1 MPSANLKGRLLRLCQ
16 KELKETI
23 RDRRTIGTLLLMPLL
38 VYPIMSMALNRFL
51 LTSGE
56 IDDGF
61 TICVSSE
68 AEGNI
73 LDGWLSDPLSAPPKA
88 ISDSSGNELA
98 KFRVTVI
105 PDESPAEAVL
115 RNDVDIGVE
124 LSDIETGSPTATF
137 YAYRGD
143 GVSQAARRVVIER
156 LQWLKLGQAERD
168 LQAKVPNYR
177 TPLIVKSTNV
187 GTLEENSLLATIVPL
202 VLVLMT
208 ITGAVYP
215 AIDLTAGERER
226 GTMEAVMASP
236 VPRGYVLF
244 SKYTAV
250 VAVALLTA
258 IANLVAM
265 FTTLWAGGLLELLT
279 GADTFPW
286 LTILQMLGLL
296 ILFSGFFSAVLL
308 SLTSFAKSF
317 KEAQAYLIPV
327 MLLSLT
333 PAMLSLMPG
342 ITLTGALTILPLINI
357 VLLARDLLSGTVDP
371 NNAFV
376 AIISTFAYAAAALSV
391 AARLFGSDAVTRT
404 SEKSIGSLLRRP
416 REPSLRPTPQAAA
429 LMLALLVPV
438 YFLVSNGLMRFIK
451 TSQDTSVEATL
462 LLNAVALISTFGL
475 LPTLAAWIG
484 RNQFK
489 TTFRLQ
495 PSGIL
500 SIIGSILL
508 GLGAWAFAHEAFVI
522 ADAIGI
528 GGLSDKQIAGAEAT
542 IAKMR
547 ETSPFLLIA
556 VFALTPAVI
565 EELCFRG
572 YLFSAIR
579 TAVSPLRTVLITA
592 FLFGLFHVLTG
603 SALLVERFV
612 PSTLMG
618 LIIGWVAYRTGSVF
632 PGIVIHFVH
641 NALLNTVLYY
651 KDQLSFLGAG
661 FDDQTHLPVLW
672 LTIASGLVITGG
684 LLVWLSSKKQIARD
698 IEGNDGPKQ
707 GNAEL
712 A

>member
-1 MPSANLKGRLLRLCQ
+1 MSSANFKGRLLRLCQ

-23 RDRRTIGTLLLMPLL
+23 RDRRTIVTLLLMPLL

-51 LTSGE
+51 LTSSEIEEGFTVGVNTDLEGE
-56 IDDGF
+56 I
-61 TICVSSE
+61 
-68 AEGNI
+68 
-73 LDGWLSDPLSAPPKA
+73 LDQWLSNPNSAPPKA
-88 ISDSSGNELA
+88 VADSSGNELA
-98 KFRVTVI
+98 KFRVAVI
-105 PDESPAEAVL
+105 PDISPAEIVE
-115 RNDVDIGVE
+115 RNDVDVG
-124 LSDIETGSPTATF
+124 LKLTNIETGRPTAIF

-143 GVSQAARRVVIER
+143 SASQAARRVLVER
-156 LQWLKLGQAERD
+156 LQWLKLAEAE
-168 LQAKVPNYR
+168 LLLKATLPEYR
-177 TPLIVKSTNV
+177 PPMLVNAEDV
-187 GTLEENSLLATIVPL
+187 GTIEENSLLATIIPL

-244 SKYTAV
+244 SKYIAV

-265 FTTLWAGGLLELLT
+265 FTTLWAGGLLNMLT
-279 GADTFPW
+279 GADAFPW
-286 LTILQMLGLL
+286 LTIMQMLGLL
-296 ILFSGFFSAVLL
+296 VLFSGFFSAVLL

-342 ITLTGALTILPLINI
+342 IRLSGAFTILPLINI
-357 VLLARDLLSGTVDP
+357 VLLARDMLSGSVEP

-376 AIISTFAYAAAALSV
+376 AIVSTFAYAAAALSV

-404 SEKSIGSLLRRP
+404 SEKSIGSLLQRP
-416 REPSLRPTPQAAA
+416 RDSSPYPTPQAAT

-451 TSQDTSVEATL
+451 TSEDTSVETTL
-462 LLNAVALISTFGL
+462 LLNAIALISTFGL
-475 LPTLAAWIG
+475 LPTLAAWLA
-484 RNQFK
+484 RNRFV

-500 SIIGSILL
+500 SIVGAILL
-508 GLGAWAFAHEAFVI
+508 GLGAWTLAHESFLI
-522 ADAIGI
+522 AESLGV
-528 GGLSDKQIAGAEAT
+528 GGLSEQQIAGAEAT
-542 IAKMR
+542 VAKMR
-547 ETSPFLLIA
+547 ETSPLLLIA

-579 TAVSPLRTVLITA
+579 GAASPLRTVWITA
-592 FLFGLFHVLTG
+592 LLFGLFHVLTG
-603 SALLVERFV
+603 SALLIERFV

-641 NALLNTVLYY
+641 NGLLNTVLYY
-651 KDQLSFLGAG
+651 QDQLGFLGAG
-661 FDDQTHLPVLW
+661 FDDQTHLPPHWLAIAGVLV
-672 LTIASGLVITGG
+672 IVGSGLV
-684 LLVWLSSKKQIARD
+684 WASSRTRTEPTVEPAVGSEKT
-698 IEGNDGPKQ
+698 
-707 GNAEL
+707 
-712 A
+712 

>member
-1 MPSANLKGRLLRLCQ
+1 MSSANFKGRLLRLCQ

-23 RDRRTIGTLLLMPLL
+23 RDRRTIVTLLLMPLL

-51 LTSGE
+51 LTSSEIEEGFTVGVNTDLEGE
-56 IDDGF
+56 I
-61 TICVSSE
+61 
-68 AEGNI
+68 
-73 LDGWLSDPLSAPPKA
+73 LDQWLSNPNSAPPKA
-88 ISDSSGNELA
+88 VADSSGNELA
-98 KFRVTVI
+98 KFRVAVI
-105 PDESPAEAVL
+105 PDISPAEIVE
-115 RNDVDIGVE
+115 RNDVDVG
-124 LSDIETGSPTATF
+124 LKLTNIETGRPTAIF

-143 GVSQAARRVVIER
+143 SASQAARRVLVER
-156 LQWLKLGQAERD
+156 LQWLKLAEAE
-168 LQAKVPNYR
+168 LLLKATLPEYR
-177 TPLIVKSTNV
+177 PPMLVNAEDV
-187 GTLEENSLLATIVPL
+187 GTIEENSLLATIIPL

-244 SKYTAV
+244 SKYIAV

-265 FTTLWAGGLLELLT
+265 FTTLWAGGLLTMLT
-279 GADTFPW
+279 GADAFPW
-286 LTILQMLGLL
+286 LTIMQMLGLL
-296 ILFSGFFSAVLL
+296 VLFSGFFSAVLL

-342 ITLTGALTILPLINI
+342 IRLSGAFTILPLINI
-357 VLLARDLLSGTVDP
+357 VLLARDMLSGSVEP

-376 AIISTFAYAAAALSV
+376 AIVSTFAYAAAALSV

-404 SEKSIGSLLRRP
+404 SEKSIGSLLQRP
-416 REPSLRPTPQAAA
+416 RDSSPYPTPQAAT

-451 TSQDTSVEATL
+451 TSEDTSVETTL
-462 LLNAVALISTFGL
+462 LLNAIALISTFGL
-475 LPTLAAWIG
+475 LPTLAAWLA
-484 RNQFK
+484 RNRFV

-500 SIIGSILL
+500 SIVGAILL
-508 GLGAWAFAHEAFVI
+508 GLGAWTLAHESFLI
-522 ADAIGI
+522 AESLGV
-528 GGLSDKQIAGAEAT
+528 GGLSEQQIAGAEAT
-542 IAKMR
+542 VAKMR
-547 ETSPFLLIA
+547 ETSPLLLIA

-579 TAVSPLRTVLITA
+579 GAASPLRTVWITA
-592 FLFGLFHVLTG
+592 LLFGLFHVLTG
-603 SALLVERFV
+603 SALLIERFV

-641 NALLNTVLYY
+641 NGLLNTVLYY
-651 KDQLSFLGAG
+651 QDQLGFLGAG
-661 FDDQTHLPVLW
+661 FDDQTHLPPHW
-672 LTIASGLVITGG
+672 LAIASALVIVGSGLV
-684 LLVWLSSKKQIARD
+684 WASSRTRTEPTVEPAVGSGKT
-698 IEGNDGPKQ
+698 
-707 GNAEL
+707 
-712 A
+712 

>member
-1 MPSANLKGRLLRLCQ
+1 MPGANLKGRLLRLCQ
-16 KELKETI
+16 KELRETI
-23 RDRRTIGTLLLMPLL
+23 RDRRTIVTLLLMPLL

-56 IDDGF
+56 IDEGF
-61 TICVSSE
+61 TISVSSE
-68 AEGNI
+68 VERKI
-73 LDGWLSDPLSAPPKA
+73 LDNWLSTPLSVPPKA
-88 ISDSSGNELA
+88 IADSSGNELA

-105 PDESPAEAVL
+105 PNESPADAVA
-115 RNDVDIGVE
+115 RNDVDVGLE
-124 LSDIETGSPTATF
+124 LTDIETVTPTATF

-143 GVSQAARRVVIER
+143 SVSQAARRIVVER
-156 LQWLKLGQAERD
+156 LQWLKLAEAEIRLKQAIHD
-168 LQAKVPNYR
+168 YQ
-177 TPLIVKSTNV
+177 TPLVINAKDV
-187 GTLEENSLLATIVPL
+187 GTVEQNSLLATIVPL

-244 SKYTAV
+244 SKYIAV
-250 VAVALLTA
+250 VSVALLTA

-265 FTTLWAGGLLELLT
+265 FTTLWAGGLLGMLT
-279 GADTFPW
+279 GGDTFPW
-286 LTILQMLGLL
+286 ITILQMLGLL
-296 ILFSGFFSAVLL
+296 VLFSGFFSAVLL

-342 ITLTGALTILPLINI
+342 ITLSGALTILPLINI
-357 VLLARDLLSGTVDP
+357 VLLARDLLSGSVDP

-416 REPSLRPTPQAAA
+416 RQATLRPTPQAAA

-451 TSQDTSVEATL
+451 ASQETSVELTL
-462 LLNAVALISTFGL
+462 LLNAIALISTFGL
-475 LPTLAAWIG
+475 VPTFAAWMG
-484 RNQFK
+484 RNRFK

-495 PSGIL
+495 PSGFISFIGAIL
-500 SIIGSILL
+500 I

-522 ADAIGI
+522 ADAMGI

-542 IAKMR
+542 VAKMR
-547 ETSPFLLIA
+547 ETSPLLLIA

-579 TAVSPLRTVLITA
+579 GAVSPLRTVVITA
-592 FLFGLFHVLTG
+592 LLFGLFHVLTG

-641 NALLNTVLYY
+641 NGLLNTVLYY
-651 KDQLSFLGAG
+651 QDQLSFLGAG
-661 FDDQTHLPVLW
+661 FDDKTHLPPLW
-672 LTIASGLVITGG
+672 LAISASLVMVGAVMI
-684 LLVWLSSKKQIARD
+684 WASSRKHVQADLHRAGD
-698 IEGNDGPKQ
+698 LPSP
-707 GNAEL
+707 
-712 A
+712 

>member
-1 MPSANLKGRLLRLCQ
+1 MSSANFKGRLLRLCQ

-23 RDRRTIGTLLLMPLL
+23 RDRRTIVTLLLMPLL

-51 LTSGE
+51 LTSSEIEEGFTVGVNTDLEGE
-56 IDDGF
+56 I
-61 TICVSSE
+61 
-68 AEGNI
+68 
-73 LDGWLSDPLSAPPKA
+73 LDQWLSNPNSAPPKA
-88 ISDSSGNELA
+88 VADSSGNELA
-98 KFRVTVI
+98 KFRVAVI
-105 PDESPAEAVL
+105 PDISPAEIVEK
-115 RNDVDIGVE
+115 NDVDVG
-124 LSDIETGSPTATF
+124 LKLTNIETGRPTAIF

-143 GVSQAARRVVIER
+143 SASQAARRVLVER
-156 LQWLKLGQAERD
+156 LQWLKLAEAE
-168 LQAKVPNYR
+168 LLLKATLPEYR
-177 TPLIVKSTNV
+177 PPMLVNAEDV
-187 GTLEENSLLATIVPL
+187 GTIEENSLLATIIPL

-244 SKYTAV
+244 SKYIAV

-265 FTTLWAGGLLELLT
+265 FTTLWAGGLLNMLT
-279 GADTFPW
+279 GADAFPW
-286 LTILQMLGLL
+286 LTIMQMLGLL
-296 ILFSGFFSAVLL
+296 VLFSGFFSAVLL

-342 ITLTGALTILPLINI
+342 IRLSGAFTILPLINI
-357 VLLARDLLSGTVDP
+357 VLLARDMLSGSVEP

-376 AIISTFAYAAAALSV
+376 AIVSTFAYAAAALSV

-404 SEKSIGSLLRRP
+404 SEKSIGSLLQRP
-416 REPSLRPTPQAAA
+416 RDSSPYPTPQAAT

-451 TSQDTSVEATL
+451 TSEDTSVETTL
-462 LLNAVALISTFGL
+462 LLNAIALISTFGL
-475 LPTLAAWIG
+475 LPTLAAWLA
-484 RNQFK
+484 RNRFV

-500 SIIGSILL
+500 SIVGAILL
-508 GLGAWAFAHEAFVI
+508 GLGAWTLAHESFLI
-522 ADAIGI
+522 AESLGV
-528 GGLSDKQIAGAEAT
+528 GGLSEQQIAGAEAT
-542 IAKMR
+542 VAKMR
-547 ETSPFLLIA
+547 ETSPLLLIA

-579 TAVSPLRTVLITA
+579 GAASPLRTVWITA
-592 FLFGLFHVLTG
+592 LLFGLFHVLTG
-603 SALLVERFV
+603 SALLIERFV

-641 NALLNTVLYY
+641 NGLLNTVLYY
-651 KDQLSFLGAG
+651 QDQLGFLGAG
-661 FDDQTHLPVLW
+661 FDDQTHLPPHWLAIAGVLV
-672 LTIASGLVITGG
+672 IVGSGLV
-684 LLVWLSSKKQIARD
+684 WASSRTR
-698 IEGNDGPKQ
+698 IEPTVEPAVGSGKT
-707 GNAEL
+707 
-712 A
+712 